1 MRDKKLLHP
10 ELQAKIALLEKEL
23 GKENIKIGWAET
35 LRTKA
40 EQDNLYAKGRS
51 KPGPKV
57 TNAPGDSYR
66 SMHQWGIAADFYLV
80 MDIDGDGQTKD
91 DAYNNAKKTFNRVG
105 KVAKKLGLEWGGNWK
120 SIKDLPHLQLPQWGS
135 IPTKLIATYGSPKK
149 FMKSTSWGTSSGKKA
164 AGNASKAQK
173 NTDKAATRIESAQSF
188 NKAYAGVYKA
198 AANCNL
204 MAGPGTGVVAT
215 LEKGTQVQ
223 CYGYYTKKNGKVYLF
238 VQAGK
243 KTGFIPKEKLNK

>member
-57 TNAPGDSYR
+57 TNAKGEAYR
-66 SMHQWGIAADFYLV
+66 SMHQWGVAADFYLL
-80 MDIDGDGQTKD
+80 MDIDGDGTTKD

-105 KVAKKLGLEWGGNWK
+105 KVAKKLGLEWGGDWK

-135 IPTKLIATYGSPKK
+135 TPTKLIATYGTPKK
-149 FMKSTSWGTSSGKKA
+149 FMKSASWGTSSGKK
-164 AGNASKAQK
+164 
-173 NTDKAATRIESAQSF
+173 KAATRIESAQSF
-188 NKAYAGVYKA
+188 NKAYAGAYKA

-243 KTGFIPKEKLNK
+243 KTGFIQKENLNK

>member
-57 TNAPGDSYR
+57 TNAKGEAYR
-66 SMHQWGIAADFYLV
+66 SMHQWGVAADFYLL
-80 MDIDGDGQTKD
+80 MDIDGDGTTKD

-105 KVAKKLGLEWGGNWK
+105 KVAKKLGLEWGGDWK

-135 IPTKLIATYGSPKK
+135 TPSKLKVKYGTPEK
-149 FMKSTSWGTSSGKKA
+149 FMKSVEWETSSGKKA
-164 AGNASKAQK
+164 ATNAEKAQK
-173 NTDKAATRIESAQSF
+173 NTDKSVTRIESAQSF
-188 NKAYAGVYKA
+188 KKNYAGSYIAKV
-198 AANCNL
+198 NCNL
-204 MAGPGTGVVAT
+204 LAGAGSGVVAPIKKDT
-215 LEKGTQVQ
+215 NVQ
-223 CYGYYTKKNGKVYLF
+223 CYGYFTEKNKQVYLY
-238 VQAGK
+238 VRCGK
-243 KTGFIPKEKLNK
+243 KTGFINLIKLRQ

>member
-57 TNAPGDSYR
+57 TNAPGDTYR
-66 SMHQWGIAADFYLV
+66 SMHQWGIAADFYLI

-105 KVAKKLGLEWGGNWK
+105 QVAKKLGLEWGGDWK
-120 SIKDLPHLQLPQWGS
+120 SIRDLPHLQLSQWGS
-135 IPTKLIATYGSPKK
+135 TPKKLIAVYGTPKK
-149 FMKSTSWGTSSGKKA
+149 FMESASWETSSGKKA

-173 NTDKAATRIESAQSF
+173 NTDKAATRIESAKSF
-188 NKAYAGVYKA
+188 NKEYAGTYKVKD
-198 AANCNL
+198 NCNL
-204 MAGPGTGVVAT
+204 MASAGTGVVAAIKKDT
-215 LEKGTQVQ
+215 TVQ
-223 CYGYYTKKNGKVYLF
+223 CYGYYTAKGRKIYLF
-238 VQAGK
+238 VQCGK
-243 KTGFIPKEKLNK
+243 KTGFLNKNDLK